1 MTRTLRSRLVATGLA
16 ALAVWVA
23 FFDSHS
29 LLRRARYAHELGRI
43 SEENAA
49 MTASN
54 AETAAR
60 IARGLD
66 AETVETV
73 AREQYG
79 MRRPGETVYRVLDAD
94 RADLW
99 SVEPAAGG
107 DVPAE
112 PSAE

>member
-29 LLRRARYAHELGRI
+29 LLRRAQYAHELGRI
-43 SEENAA
+43 SDENAA
-49 MTASN
+49 MAAAN
-54 AETAAR
+54 AEIEAR

-66 AETVETV
+66 PETVETV

-79 MRRPGETVYRVLDAD
+79 MRRPGETVYRVLDD
-94 RADLW
+94 GGPDLW
-99 SVEPAAGG
+99 SVEPDA
-107 DVPAE
+107 PA
-112 PSAE
+112 PAPAD